1 MWLLLQPTGRG
12 GGGALEVASRDLR
25 VGEKREDLEGLD
37 SSHSATCPVS
47 WEVCCVVSGL
57 QSEQVLLGLR
67 REYSR
72 ELPTKEL
79 PSTP

>member
-1 MWLLLQPTGRG
+1 MWLLLQPRGRG

-72 ELPTKEL
+72 ELLTKEL